1 MRKPIL
7 IGLVIAAMGTGLG
20 LAQSSDRAFHVA
32 PPGIPL
38 PFAKPLAEGACKG
51 LLDRAVKLVGAGPK
65 DVGCYSF
72 SRRKGDTLVN
82 QLASGWALS
91 LPATPVRLVAAYEV
105 EGIFVASFVD
115 TLNPSRGYY
124 LAAGEVDPS
133 TAQVVIWSISR

>member
-1 MRKPIL
+1 MRKGIL

-20 LAQSSDRAFHVA
+20 LAQSGDRAFYVV

-38 PFAKPLAEGACKG
+38 PLAKSLAESACKG
-51 LLDRAVKLVGAGPK
+51 LMDRAVKLVDAGPK
-65 DVGCYSF
+65 DVGCFSF
-72 SRRKGDTLVN
+72 YRRKSETLFN

-91 LPATPVRLVAAYEV
+91 LSATPVRLVAAYEV

>member
-1 MRKPIL
+1 MRKGIL
-7 IGLVIAAMGTGLG
+7 IGLMIAAMGMGLG

-38 PFAKPLAEGACKG
+38 PFAKPLAEGACRG

-65 DVGCYSF
+65 DVGCFSF

-124 LAAGEVDPS
+124 LAAGEVDPP

>member
-20 LAQSSDRAFHVA
+20 LAQSSDRVFHIA

-38 PFAKPLAEGACKG
+38 PFAKLLAEGACKG

-65 DVGCYSF
+65 DVGCFSF
-72 SRRKGDTLVN
+72 SRRKDDTLFD
-82 QLASGWALS
+82 QLAGGLVFG
-91 LPATPVRLVAAYEV
+91 LPVTPLRLVAAYEV
-105 EGIFVASFVD
+105 EGISVASFVD
-115 TLNPSRGYY
+115 TLNPSRGYH

-133 TAQVVIWSISR
+133 TAQVVIWSTSR

>member
-1 MRKPIL
+1 
-7 IGLVIAAMGTGLG
+7 MGTGLG
-20 LAQSSDRAFHVA
+20 LAQSGDRAFHVA

-38 PFAKPLAEGACKG
+38 PFARPLAEGSCKG

-65 DVGCYSF
+65 DVGCFSF

-91 LPATPVRLVAAYEV
+91 LPATPLRLVAAYEV

-115 TLNPSRGYY
+115 TLNPSRSYY
-124 LAAGEVDPS
+124 IVAGEVDPS
-133 TAQVVIWSISR
+133 TVQVVIWGVSR